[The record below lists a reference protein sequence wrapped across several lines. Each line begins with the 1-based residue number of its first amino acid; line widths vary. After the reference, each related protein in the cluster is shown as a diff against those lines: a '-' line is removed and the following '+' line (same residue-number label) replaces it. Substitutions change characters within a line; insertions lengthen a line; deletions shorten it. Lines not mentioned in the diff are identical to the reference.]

1 MTSIDFGRFRPIT
14 IGFDKIFEDME
25 KLSNIHTNFPPYNII
40 KLNDDEFEIELA
52 VAGFTKEEINIQFKD
67 SILTIAG
74 EKDTRADVEFSH
86 KGISERNFMKSWT
99 LGDYVKVGDAK
110 MKDGLL
116 IISLFKDVPEE
127 EKPQI
132 ISIS

>member
-25 KLSNIHTNFPPYNII
+25 KLSNIHDNFPPYNII
-40 KLNDDEFEIELA
+40 KLNDDEYQIELA
-52 VAGFTKEEINIQFKD
+52 VAGFSKEDIDIRFKD
-67 SILTIAG
+67 SILTVAG
-74 EKDTRADVEFSH
+74 EKETRSDVDFSH
-86 KGISERNFMKSWT
+86 KGISERNFLKSWT

-110 MKDGLL
+110 MKDGVL

>member
-52 VAGFTKEEINIQFKD
+52 VAGWEVCVN
-67 SILTIAG
+67 
-74 EKDTRADVEFSH
+74 V
-86 KGISERNFMKSWT
+86 
-99 LGDYVKVGDAK
+99 
-110 MKDGLL
+110 
-116 IISLFKDVPEE
+116 
-127 EKPQI
+127 
-132 ISIS
+132 